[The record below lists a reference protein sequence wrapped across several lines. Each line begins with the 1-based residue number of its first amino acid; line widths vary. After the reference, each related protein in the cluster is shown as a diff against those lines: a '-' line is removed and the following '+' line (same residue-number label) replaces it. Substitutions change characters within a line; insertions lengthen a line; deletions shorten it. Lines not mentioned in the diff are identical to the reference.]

1 MAAFAENPANDS
13 APLQKPYKYMGEGE
27 SVQQIIQTFAR
38 RFGLQV
44 NMYAPLRQTVHGR
57 IEGDTATR
65 FLDALAATHGF
76 SWFVQGNSLHIAASS
91 DFVVRAFSVPNGSAE
106 SLKKALTEVKL
117 LDPKFGWGS
126 IDNNNTVIV
135 SGPNA
140 YVDSIGKQLQQLGS
154 GLQTRTLIYRLKH
167 ASVEDRIVRYRDKE
181 IVTPGVASILQRT
194 IGSGKSTQDN
204 EKSLSLLATPLPGAL
219 SATGAAEKDQP
230 NENGR
235 EGGNTT
241 TARPAGPALVESD
254 PRLNAIIIQD
264 HPSRFAYYEKL
275 LAELDTPSELV
286 EIEASIMEVELSRL
300 DEFSGSLTYGSK
312 YFSFN
317 ADTQPGAGTEVGL
330 GKNSSAVV
338 NNIQGFNARI
348 RALEQEGEAKI
359 LASPRILTVNNLGA
373 FLDLTETFF
382 SRVSGERV
390 ANLVPVTAGTTL
402 RVTPRVIEE
411 ADGKRIQLILDIEDG
426 TLETGSGDLPL
437 VRKTNIS
444 TQAVIQ
450 EGQSLL
456 IGGYNVESSNQTS
469 SRVPLLSSIPIIGKA
484 FTSELKNSVQRK
496 RLFMI
501 TPRIIDSTKNQATDK
516 LRFAPSL
523 RVPSTSIEQDS
534 LEERL
539 PIEMT
544 NSANIRQPL
553 KMSNGF
559 KTSPKNHDG
568 RLLFAPTTR

>member
-1 MAAFAENPANDS
+1 MSALAENVTPNS
-13 APLQKPYKYMGEGE
+13 EPLQKPYKYMGEGE

-44 NMYAPLRQTVHGR
+44 NMHAQLRQSVHGR
-57 IEGDTATR
+57 IEGDTAIR
-65 FLDALAATHGF
+65 FLDELAATQGF
-76 SWFVQGNSLHIAASS
+76 TWFVQGNALHIANSS
-91 DFVVRAFSVPNGSAE
+91 DFVVRAFTVPDGSAD

-135 SGPNA
+135 SGPSA
-140 YVDSIGKQLQQLGS
+140 YVESIGKQLQQLGS
-154 GLQTRTLIYRLKH
+154 GLQTRTLIFRLKH
-167 ASVEDRIVRYRDKE
+167 ASVEDRVVRYRDKE
-181 IVTPGVASILQRT
+181 IITPGIASILQRT
-194 IGSGKSTQDN
+194 IGSGNTTQNN
-204 EKSLSLLATPLPGAL
+204 EKTLPLLANPLPGAL
-219 SATGAAEKDQP
+219 NPAGPTEQGPLSDNSKEAGSSNIGRPTGAA
-230 NENGR
+230 
-235 EGGNTT
+235 
-241 TARPAGPALVESD
+241 LVEAD
-254 PRLNAIIIQD
+254 PRLNAIIIRD

-275 LAELDTPSELV
+275 LAELDTPSDLV

-300 DEFSGSLTYGSK
+300 DEFSSSLAYGSQ

-317 ADTQPGAGTEVGL
+317 ASTQPGAGTDVGL
-330 GKNSSAVV
+330 GRNSSAVV

-348 RALEQEGEAKI
+348 RALEQDGEAKV

-402 RVTPRVIEE
+402 RVTPRVIDE
-411 ADGKRIQLILDIEDG
+411 AGGKRIQLILDIEDG
-426 TLETGSGDLPL
+426 TLDTNNSTGDLPL

-456 IGGYNVESSNQTS
+456 IGGYNVESSNLTS
-469 SRVPLLSSIPIIGKA
+469 SRVPLLSSIPVIGKA
-484 FTSELKNSVQRK
+484 FTSEQKNSLQRK

-501 TPRIIDSTKNQATDK
+501 TPRIVDNKQNQSSDK
-516 LRFAPSL
+516 LKFAPSF
-523 RVPSTSIEQDS
+523 RVPVTPPEQEQSNTTVEITMFPD
-534 LEERL
+534 L
-539 PIEMT
+539 
-544 NSANIRQPL
+544 NSSL
-553 KMSNGF
+553 KMSQDI
-559 KTSPKNHDG
+559 KAPPKK
-568 RLLFAPTTR
+568 REESFLPTPFTR